1 MKKRVSE
8 IYQSRIISHSSSS
21 SQDKS
26 APTAVSCRTTKMSV
40 CQLSSCDKKE
50 AQLTKFSDFQIFRFS
65 LLNDWLISIS
75 TFISISISFSTSI
88 SILGH
93 VCVSKCSTSCLPLPS
108 QVSCD
113 LL

>member
-75 TFISISISFSTSI
+75 V